1 MPSHSRQSQRHDLPR
16 CTTTVG
22 IGVQLQSE
30 QVYNNRRNMHDD
42 TTVSRLASSFN
53 PQHLSQTLSPNRSIV
68 RDMPVNYVKSSPIS
82 LRNHPLFS
90 EKWLQKEIAE
100 DPSILGLGDLE
111 LRSPEKIQTSGGRLD
126 LLLEDSENG
135 VRYEVEVQLGQTDPS
150 HIIRT
155 IEYWDLERRSAPK
168 YSHIAVIVAEQI
180 TSRFFNVISLFNRAI
195 PIIAIQVQAL
205 DVGGVVTIAFTKIL
219 DLSAL
224 GDDDDL
230 QPVEPRDRN
239 YWEAKATAAT
249 LRLADEVVRLI
260 RDSVEPTA
268 QLKYNKHYIGIET
281 NGVVTNFIS
290 FRPRRHHVIV
300 EFKIP
305 RDADLDALLEDS
317 PLPVLPYQA
326 RWGQY
331 RLQISQGD
339 VLSNKDLLEALIKTA
354 RENYGGVTA
363 D

>member
-1 MPSHSRQSQRHDLPR
+1 MP
-16 CTTTVG
+16 
-22 IGVQLQSE
+22 E
-30 QVYNNRRNMHDD
+30 
-42 TTVSRLASSFN
+42 
-53 PQHLSQTLSPNRSIV
+53 
-68 RDMPVNYVKSSPIS
+68 NYVKSTPIS
-82 LRNHPLFS
+82 LRNHPLFN
-90 EKWLQKEIAE
+90 EKWLQKEIAD
-100 DPSILGLGDLE
+100 DPAILGLGDLE
-111 LRSPEKIQTSGGRLD
+111 LRSPEKIQASGGRLD
-126 LLLEDSENG
+126 LLLEDSEDG

-180 TSRFFNVISLFNRAI
+180 TSRFFNVISLFNKAI

-205 DVGGVVTIAFTKIL
+205 EVGGAITIAFTKIL

-230 QPVEPRDRN
+230 QPIEPRDRT
-239 YWEAKATAAT
+239 YWETKATPAT
-249 LRLADEVVRLI
+249 LRLTDEVVQLV
-260 RDSVEPTA
+260 RDTVEPSA
-268 QLKYNKHYIGIET
+268 QLKYNKHYIGLET
-281 NGVVTNFIS
+281 NGQVTNFIS

-300 EFKIP
+300 ELKIP
-305 RDADLDALLEDS
+305 RDPDIDTLLEDS

-339 VLSNKDLLEALIKTA
+339 VEKGHDLLQRLISTA
-354 RENYGGVTA
+354 RTNYGGGSQE
-363 D
+363 

>member
-1 MPSHSRQSQRHDLPR
+1 M
-16 CTTTVG
+16 
-22 IGVQLQSE
+22 
-30 QVYNNRRNMHDD
+30 
-42 TTVSRLASSFN
+42 
-53 PQHLSQTLSPNRSIV
+53 LSQSRSRV
-68 RDMPVNYVKSSPIS
+68 HNMPDNYVKSTPIS
-82 LRNHPLFS
+82 LRNHPLFN
-90 EKWLQKEIAE
+90 EKWLQKEIAD
-100 DPSILGLGDLE
+100 DPAILGLGDLE
-111 LRSPEKIQTSGGRLD
+111 LRSPEKIQASGGRLD
-126 LLLEDSENG
+126 LLLEDSEDG

-180 TSRFFNVISLFNRAI
+180 TSRFFNVISLFNKAI

-205 DVGGVVTIAFTKIL
+205 EVGGVITIAFTKIL

-230 QPVEPRDRN
+230 QPLEPRDRA
-239 YWEAKATAAT
+239 YWEAKATAST
-249 LRLADEVVRLI
+249 LRLTDEVVQVV
-260 RDSVEPTA
+260 RDTVEPTA
-268 QLKYNKHYIGIET
+268 QLKYNKHYIGLET
-281 NGVVTNFIS
+281 KGQVTNFIS

-305 RDADLDALLEDS
+305 RDPEVDALLEDS

-339 VLSNKDLLEALIKTA
+339 VQKNQELLERLIATA
-354 RENYGGVTA
+354 RTNYGGGTV